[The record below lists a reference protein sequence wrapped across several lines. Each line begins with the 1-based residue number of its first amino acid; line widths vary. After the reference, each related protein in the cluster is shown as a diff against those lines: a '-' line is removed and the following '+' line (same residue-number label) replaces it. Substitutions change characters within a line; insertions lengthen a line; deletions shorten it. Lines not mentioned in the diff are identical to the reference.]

1 MSDKQQKF
9 GVDNLIKVIGFS
21 LNFGQ
26 HLSNA
31 LADGKFK
38 WFEAFGFIGEI
49 MQIQDIAKS
58 WPDIKNEVSELSAE
72 ELQQIETYI
81 NANFTVGNAKTV
93 DIVNSCV
100 DIIVDLLTVAKLF
113 KAPKA

>member
-1 MSDKQQKF
+1 MANTEQKF

-49 MQIQDIAKS
+49 MQIQDIAQS
-58 WPDIKNEVSELSAE
+58 WPNIKNEVSELSPD
-72 ELQQIETYI
+72 ELKQIQDYVSK
-81 NANFTVGNAKTV
+81 NFTLTNVNTL

-100 DIIVDLLTVAKLF
+100 DIVVDLITVAKLF
-113 KAPKA
+113 KAPKV